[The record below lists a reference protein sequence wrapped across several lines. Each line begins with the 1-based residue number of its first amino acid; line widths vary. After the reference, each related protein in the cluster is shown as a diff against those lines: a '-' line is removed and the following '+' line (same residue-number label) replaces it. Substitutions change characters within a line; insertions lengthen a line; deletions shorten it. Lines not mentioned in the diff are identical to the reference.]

1 MSKQINKVTKKEIDD
16 AIEYLHINGYVE
28 EMTSDKRYYVEV
40 LLKAVGNQYGLNLG
54 LDE

>member
-1 MSKQINKVTKKEIDD
+1 MSNQINKVTKKEIDD
-16 AIEYLHINGYVE
+16 AIEYLHIEGFVD
-28 EMTSDKRYYVEV
+28 EMTSDKKYYVEV